1 LGRRAYSQ
9 VHHEEGGLNGI
20 ATKGSTRFTFQA
32 RTETGRL
39 QLPTGTTNRVL
50 AQKIAAMW
58 EELAE
63 QHRAWDILN
72 RVPAT
77 PKITRLWDL
86 YVATDGSV
94 PAIRRLLEDVNL
106 ERYVSEWQ
114 KVYQKQ
120 RPKNLQKTLTRLRIL
135 LPEGEA
141 LPRPI
146 VTRAWLT
153 EKLYGYIGEPRTL
166 QGVHSAWSVFFGY
179 LMDVHGLFESNPMD
193 RVARPPAKHPRVAFF
208 ELDAVERIVAA
219 QMTPELQAFY
229 AIAYG
234 TGIETGVSLNLTRA
248 DIWESSQEIRAA
260 GTRAPTRDRVAKVS
274 PWAWPFIWGYAQ
286 HQCGRLFPVF
296 WRDDTMSRWHSETL
310 KGLELPHLALH
321 NARHHC
327 AVTHLRAGVPLELVR
342 RQLGHSSPV
351 LTLKTYGAF
360 IPSGEDRARWEG
372 VVAADQ
378 ARRREAK

>member
-1 LGRRAYSQ
+1 
-9 VHHEEGGLNGI
+9 
-20 ATKGSTRFTFQA
+20 
-32 RTETGRL
+32 
-39 QLPTGTTNRVL
+39 
-50 AQKIAAMW
+50 MW

-229 AIAYG
+229 AL
-234 TGIETGVSLNLTRA
+234 TG
-248 DIWESSQEIRAA
+248 
-260 GTRAPTRDRVAKVS
+260 
-274 PWAWPFIWGYAQ
+274 
-286 HQCGRLFPVF
+286 
-296 WRDDTMSRWHSETL
+296 
-310 KGLELPHLALH
+310 
-321 NARHHC
+321 
-327 AVTHLRAGVPLELVR
+327 
-342 RQLGHSSPV
+342 PV
-351 LTLKTYGAF
+351 LKRG
-360 IPSGEDRARWEG
+360 
-372 VVAADQ
+372 
-378 ARRREAK
+378 